1 MAQQPVQ
8 IWMLRFDAEG
18 RFALQST
25 AKIVE
30 ATPMVDWQPT
40 PPIQNSG
47 ALVSITHFQ
56 AVYCFGTRFAIG
68 PDRADKLAANSRSLL
83 SIRMAEGYWSQVF
96 TEYTVKGLPEVLEE
110 AAATSYEELQEAL
123 LALDLDPTQLL
134 ITAND
139 WTYADPFDKP
149 AIAARAARGNQ
160 PRILARPGVP
170 GPQGLRFLHL
180 ARLQDLQC
188 PGEAGPWRVIARLG
202 GALGPCL
209 TDDERRNP
217 MSTVVVVADALRAA
231 LADRYGT
238 SSDSL
243 FAMNLKNFAEAN
255 ALPYF
260 VSALGTSE
268 EELRTQMID
277 TLIFARADGAA
288 YVLRSRLH
296 LVQNRCQVPSAREE
310 IKGACPRE
318 DGRQGPACPPACQ
331 GNSVLV
337 LNCA

>member
-1 MAQQPVQ
+1 
-8 IWMLRFDAEG
+8 
-18 RFALQST
+18 
-25 AKIVE
+25 
-30 ATPMVDWQPT
+30 MVDWQPT

-170 GPQGLRFLHL
+170 RQVPKGFDSCTWQGCKTCSAPEKLDHGELLPVLGAPLDL
-180 ARLQDLQC
+180 ASQMTRDVIQC
-188 PGEAGPWRVIARLG
+188 PPWWLLRMRCVPPWQIVT
-202 GALGPCL
+202 AL
-209 TDDERRNP
+209 
-217 MSTVVVVADALRAA
+217 
-231 LADRYGT
+231 
-238 SSDSL
+238 
-243 FAMNLKNFAEAN
+243 
-255 ALPYF
+255 
-260 VSALGTSE
+260 
-268 EELRTQMID
+268 LRT
-277 TLIFARADGAA
+277 
-288 YVLRSRLH
+288 VSLR
-296 LVQNRCQVPSAREE
+296 
-310 IKGACPRE
+310 
-318 DGRQGPACPPACQ
+318 
-331 GNSVLV
+331 
-337 LNCA
+337 